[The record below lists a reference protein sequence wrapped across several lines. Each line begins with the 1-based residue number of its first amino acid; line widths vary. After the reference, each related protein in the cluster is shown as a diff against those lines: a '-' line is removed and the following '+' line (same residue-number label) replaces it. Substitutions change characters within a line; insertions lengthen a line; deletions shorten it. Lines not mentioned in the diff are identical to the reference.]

1 MSVTFNSTVY
11 AFMRSWYV
19 PEREGIPQ
27 GKDLWFAVPA
37 VRVGGEFT
45 PKHQKFS
52 MASMMMI
59 GENRRVLKALRA
71 STVKEI
77 ASETM
82 ANVQRQ
88 AFDIELWE
96 RDYGPFPYKEM
107 FDGALITMRYK
118 KVSEDSSAFLSI
130 TSEDPLYTHIRSR
143 FGGRPCNCG
152 RK

>member
-19 PEREGIPQ
+19 PEREDIPQ
-27 GKDLWFAVPA
+27 GKDLWFAIPA
-37 VRVGGEFT
+37 VRVGDNFT
-45 PKHQKFS
+45 PIHQKFS
-52 MASMMMI
+52 MASMMLI

-88 AFDIELWE
+88 AFDVSTWE
-96 RDYGPFPYKEM
+96 QKHGPFPYHEM
-107 FDGALITMRYK
+107 FDGGMITARYK
-118 KVSEDSSAFLSI
+118 NVATDSSAFLSI

-152 RK
+152 K